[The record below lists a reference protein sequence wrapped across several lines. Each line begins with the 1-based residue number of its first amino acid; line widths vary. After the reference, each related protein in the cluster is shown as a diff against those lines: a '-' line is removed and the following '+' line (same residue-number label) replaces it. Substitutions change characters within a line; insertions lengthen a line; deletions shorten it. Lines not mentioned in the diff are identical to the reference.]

1 MKIAVIGLGS
11 IGTRHLNNLLALD
24 ESIDAAYVYDANPE
38 RLRADDLKN
47 DRIIVRASF
56 GEIAAEQVEAAFIFT
71 PNSLHYEHALPFV
84 KKGIPCFIE
93 KPATITQRESDELLG
108 LSSAPVVVG
117 CNMRYHPAV
126 RKAKELIENGTLGR
140 ILSVRAHAGHCLK
153 NWRPGTDYK
162 QTYSARVDQ
171 GGGVLLDGI
180 HELDYLMSL
189 FGHYSEYKCMY
200 DNFGVLGI
208 ETEELAEILLRH
220 ENGIISSIHSDYLQT
235 TKRRGL
241 IIIGDKAT
249 YVWESLGKMPE
260 LMTLRLLKNN
270 EDPEILFQGRY
281 SDTNQLY
288 LDMMN
293 EVLEVI
299 RQEKSTD
306 ETNLLTIEDAST
318 EIKIIENL
326 KEQKR

>member
-1 MKIAVIGLGS
+1 
-11 IGTRHLNNLLALD
+11 
-24 ESIDAAYVYDANPE
+24 
-38 RLRADDLKN
+38 
-47 DRIIVRASF
+47 
-56 GEIAAEQVEAAFIFT
+56 
-71 PNSLHYEHALPFV
+71 
-84 KKGIPCFIE
+84 
-93 KPATITQRESDELLG
+93 
-108 LSSAPVVVG
+108 
-117 CNMRYHPAV
+117 MRYHPAV
-126 RKAKELIENGTLGR
+126 SKAKELIENGALGR
-140 ILSVRAHAGHCLK
+140 ILSVRAHVGHCLK
-153 NWRPGTDYK
+153 NWRPGADYK

-180 HELDYLMSL
+180 HELDYLASL
-189 FGHYSEYKCMY
+189 FGHYSEYKCLY
-200 DNFGVLGI
+200 SNFGVLGI
-208 ETEELAEILLRH
+208 ETEEMAEILLRH

-241 IIIGDKAT
+241 VVIGDKAT

-281 SDTNQLY
+281 SDTNQPY
-288 LDMMN
+288 IDMMN

-299 RQEKSTD
+299 RQEKSPE